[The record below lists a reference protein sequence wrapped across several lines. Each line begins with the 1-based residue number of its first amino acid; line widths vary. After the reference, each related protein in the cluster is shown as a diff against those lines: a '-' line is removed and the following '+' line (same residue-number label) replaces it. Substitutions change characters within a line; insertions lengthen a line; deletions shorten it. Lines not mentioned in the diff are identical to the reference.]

1 MSKELYFTV
10 YWLNGSKSFT
20 KGADMKAAF
29 DKNWGAGAI
38 PAVDFIDDGLS
49 NSHRWNGK
57 GWEAKQALHTHENDF
72 TSWLEHVGV
81 DQACRTVLEHVEIE
95 VKLNTDDILVI
106 REQYGNYDTVGW
118 VHCIQV
124 FYGELVPAMSE
135 EEEDSYT
142 VVGMQNFAPDDIKL
156 ALAAL
161 KDRFDKITNRNRIP
175 VFNPNNAG
183 ATSLEEIA
191 SKQLFN

>member
-10 YWLNGSKSFT
+10 YWLNGSKTFI
-20 KGADMKAAF
+20 KGVDMKAAF
-29 DKNWGAGAI
+29 DKNWSAGAI
-38 PAVDFIDDGLS
+38 PAVDFIDSGLS

-57 GWEAKQALHTHENDF
+57 GWEAKQALHIHENDF
-72 TSWLEHVGV
+72 AGWLEHVGV
-81 DQACRTVLEHVEIE
+81 DQVCRTVLESAELQID
-95 VKLNTDDILVI
+95 LNSGDTLVI
-106 REQYGNYDTVGW
+106 REQYGDYAVVGW

-124 FYGELVPAMSE
+124 FYGELAPAMSD
-135 EEEDSYT
+135 EEEDSYM
-142 VVGMQNFAPDDIKL
+142 VNGMQNFAPDDIKL

-161 KDRFDKITNRNRIP
+161 KDRFDKITNGNRIP